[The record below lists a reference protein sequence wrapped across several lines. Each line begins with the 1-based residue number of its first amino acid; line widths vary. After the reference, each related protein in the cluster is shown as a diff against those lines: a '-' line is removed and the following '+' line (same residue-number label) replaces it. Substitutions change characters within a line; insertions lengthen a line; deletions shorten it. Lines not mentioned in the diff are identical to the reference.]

1 MIPKAIDGS
10 FLTQALQPKMNL
22 TRVLLSIEHQLHAQ
36 LLKNLLLSRDNVELI
51 GETKGLVDS
60 LMLIAAH
67 KPDLWIHSF
76 DGATDSSSALSHA
89 HSLHPSLAVLRVDT
103 DEPAGLLQ
111 LQVNSLSELIEVASR
126 THPLVHRTGLETA
139 GNSP

>member
-1 MIPKAIDGS
+1 MIQQAIDGS

-36 LLKNLLLSRDNVELI
+36 LLKKLLLSRDNVELI
-51 GETKGLVDS
+51 GESKGLVDS
-60 LMLIAAH
+60 LMLIASH

-89 HSLHPSLAVLRVDT
+89 HSIHPSLAVLMVDA
-103 DEPAGLLQ
+103 DEPAGLFQ
-111 LQVNSLSELIEVASR
+111 MPINSLTELFEVATQ
-126 THPLVHRTGLETA
+126 THPLLRRTGLETA